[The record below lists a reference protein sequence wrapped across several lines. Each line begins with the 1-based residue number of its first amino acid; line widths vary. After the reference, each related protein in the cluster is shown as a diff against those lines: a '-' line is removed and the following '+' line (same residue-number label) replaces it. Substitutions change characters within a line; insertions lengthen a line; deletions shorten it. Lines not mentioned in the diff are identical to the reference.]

1 MVPISVRSARRQC
14 RQVLEAL
21 IFDVDGTL
29 SETEELHR
37 RAFNETF
44 AAHGLGW
51 NWSRDDYHR
60 LLKTTGGKERI
71 ARHIEE
77 IGADPAGFD
86 IPALHRAK
94 TELYVALMAKGG
106 VPLRF
111 GIVELMANARA
122 CGLRLAV
129 ATTTSRPNVEALSQA
144 AFGRPASDMFEVLA
158 CGDEVQAKK
167 PAPDVYLLALE
178 RLGLPAGAA
187 LALEDSRNGL
197 RAAHA
202 AGLACIVSP
211 SLYTK
216 GEDFTE
222 ATAVVTEFAE
232 LADLRLLRRLTE
244 G

>member
-1 MVPISVRSARRQC
+1 
-14 RQVLEAL
+14 VLEAL

-71 ARHIEE
+71 ARHIAE

-94 TELYVALMAKGG
+94 TELYVALMAKGV
-106 VPLRF
+106 VPLRA
-111 GIVELMANARA
+111 GIAELMASARA
-122 CGLRLAV
+122 SGLRLAV

-144 AFGRPASDMFEVLA
+144 AFGRPASDVFEVLA

-197 RAAHA
+197 RAARA

-211 SLYTK
+211 SIYTE

-222 ATAVVTEFAE
+222 AAAVVAEFTELTD
-232 LADLRLLRRLTE
+232 LALLGCVTE

>member
-1 MVPISVRSARRQC
+1 M
-14 RQVLEAL
+14 LKAL

-44 AAHGLGW
+44 AAYGLGW

-71 ARHIEE
+71 ARHIDE

-111 GIVELMANARA
+111 GIAELMANARA
-122 CGLRLAV
+122 SGLRLAV
-129 ATTTSRPNVEALSQA
+129 ATTTSRPNVEALSHA
-144 AFGRPASDMFEVLA
+144 AFGRPAADMFDALA
-158 CGDEVQAKK
+158 CGDEVQEKK

-178 RLGLPAGAA
+178 RLGLSAAAA

-222 ATAVVTEFAE
+222 ATAVVAEFAE
-232 LADLRLLRRLTE
+232 LADLRLLWRLTE